1 MELSLQEQQLL
12 ADFRQL
18 SSGHKDDL
26 LLHLA
31 ALRRKTDGDVIGVAI
46 PSNQC
51 AMKKPEEKQPESDS
65 DQLITE

>member
-18 SSGHKDDL
+18 SSGHQNDL
-26 LLHLA
+26 LLQLA
-31 ALRRKTDGDVIGVAI
+31 SLRRKTDGDENTAT
-46 PSNQC
+46 PANQC
-51 AMKKPEEKQPESDS
+51 AMKKHEEKQPEPDS